1 MSSLLLFTLAGYL
14 SWESAREREP
24 IIKLESG
31 SVKLGKEAQNPNKWG
46 TKCSWLDSYEE
57 KKIGIRRLR
66 ETKETLNG

>member
-14 SWESAREREP
+14 FFGSAREREA

-46 TKCSWLDSYEE
+46 TKMRLVGKVKE
-57 KKIGIRRLR
+57 KKRGDSAAKRDRR
-66 ETKETLNG
+66 NA